1 MFHKFQTTCEQI
13 SLHKPQKMTND
24 HKFSMYVYEV
34 IMFFFFSFFHS
45 AVHQDSYT
53 PKTRPRSR

>member
-34 IMFFFFSFFHS
+34 IMFFFFLLFSLS
-45 AVHQDSYT
+45 CSPGLIYT
-53 PKTRPRSR
+53 